1 MQLENTAG
9 QTIDAM
15 LFQEVPAF
23 LQYISEKFG
32 ETQMQR
38 MLNGTDS
45 EVNISVTYYP
55 TVTEYNGKRTL
66 HIIICLLYPSVKIP
80 FTGSMNR
87 SGCP

>member
-55 TVTEYNGKRTL
+55 TVNEYNGKRTL
-66 HIIICLLYPSVKIP
+66 QIIIENY
-80 FTGSMNR
+80 R
-87 SGCP
+87 